1 MRNSH
6 TRSAGEMAAAFMV
19 ARIEQRVRL
28 IRGRTFLVSTTD
40 KENGKPTG
48 RWRTDAF
55 GVIALIC
62 WLIILFG
69 LAAKV
74 GGMP

>member
-6 TRSAGEMAAAFMV
+6 TGSAGEMAAAIMI

-28 IRGRTFLVSTTD
+28 IRGRTLLVSTTD

-55 GVIALIC
+55 GAIAPICGLIF
-62 WLIILFG
+62 LFG
-69 LAAKV
+69 LAAIV